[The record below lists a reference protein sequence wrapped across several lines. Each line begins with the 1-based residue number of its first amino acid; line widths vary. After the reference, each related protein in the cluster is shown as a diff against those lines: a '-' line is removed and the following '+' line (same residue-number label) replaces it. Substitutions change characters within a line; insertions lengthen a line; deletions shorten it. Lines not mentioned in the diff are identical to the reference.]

1 MGLSIGDLECMEGM
15 AASIRA
21 GLFYRLGRQLGES
34 VATSI
39 KEAYADELDVTP
51 EEIQA
56 EIDDETDEAL
66 LEAEPMWECLSYGI
80 AAGLV
85 WYLRRDP
92 PDDVLPAEL
101 RAELEKKNEGEHAET
116 SSTSLD
122 ESPLFTWLADF
133 ARVFTEEW
141 EPQPRDGGREL
152 KRKLVDF
159 LEEHPMQIE
168 LNTKGIVK

>member
-1 MGLSIGDLECMEGM
+1 
-15 AASIRA
+15 
-21 GLFYRLGRQLGES
+21 
-34 VATSI
+34 
-39 KEAYADELDVTP
+39 
-51 EEIQA
+51 
-56 EIDDETDEAL
+56 
-66 LEAEPMWECLSYGI
+66 
-80 AAGLV
+80 LV